1 MRTKI
6 FITAAI
12 ILILTAQA
20 PAGTAVS
27 EKEIELKAL
36 QETLVRA
43 QSIIQ
48 STPESR
54 ARDYLALLP
63 GVSISR
69 SAPYGEVKEKET
81 YMSVSLSMNQV
92 FTVAEKHT
100 SREIEKRKASRRV
113 ESLGYKIRKLINRK
127 YSIADRIWR
136 YRQIKKSAES
146 PVEIARYD
154 EKISELE
161 IKIEDIEM
169 DIEESYTE
177 IDFICAELGR

>member
-1 MRTKI
+1 MRTKF

-12 ILILTAQA
+12 IFILTA
-20 PAGTAVS
+20 PAIDKTEA
-27 EKEIELKAL
+27 EAKERELKTL
-36 QETLVRA
+36 QEILTRA

-81 YMSVSLSMNQV
+81 YMSVSLSMSQA
-92 FTVAEKHT
+92 FTVANKQT
-100 SREIEKRKASRRV
+100 DREIGKRKASRRV
-113 ESLGYKIRKLINRK
+113 ESLGYQIRKLINRK
-127 YSIADRIWR
+127 YVLADQIWR
-136 YRQIKKSAES
+136 YRQIKRSAES

-154 EKISELE
+154 EKINELE
-161 IKIEDIEM
+161 IKIEDIEI
-169 DIEESYTE
+169 DIEKGYAE
-177 IDFICAELGR
+177 IEYICADVEK

>member
-6 FITAAI
+6 FITAVI
-12 ILILTAQA
+12 IFNLTAIEI
-20 PAGTAVS
+20 PAGTAAA
-27 EKEIELKAL
+27 KERELTAL

-43 QSIIQ
+43 QHQIKN
-48 STPESR
+48 TPETR
-54 ARDYLALLP
+54 AADYLALLP
-63 GVSISR
+63 GVSITR

-81 YMSVSLSMNQV
+81 YMSVSLSMSQA
-92 FTVAEKHT
+92 FTVANKQT
-100 SREIEKRKASRRV
+100 AREIEKRKASRKI
-113 ESLGYKIRKLINRK
+113 ESLGYQIRKLINRK

-169 DIEESYTE
+169 DIEKGYAE
-177 IDFICAELGR
+177 IEYICAELGR